1 MHNPKVERALFA
13 VSDVQE
19 SARFAEQLQKR
30 WGVAVS
36 CDSLLVDAF
45 AQAGVEA
52 AAVDL
57 SLGAEGIV
65 DGFDMLVADIP
76 DFDEV
81 VLSGAN
87 FPACIKS
94 IELRRMALLRA
105 AAKRFDGI
113 AVVCDLDDCDDIL
126 QELADNKG
134 ATLYETRIRN
144 AYDAFQMSSD
154 YDYDI
159 AEWLGAKLGIES
171 QQQDAS

>member
-30 WGVAVS
+30 WGVVVS
-36 CDSLLVDAF
+36 CDSRLLVDAF

-57 SLGAEGIV
+57 SLDAEGII
-65 DGFDMLVADIP
+65 DGFDMLVADVP

-105 AAKRFDGI
+105 AAKRFDEI
-113 AVVCDLDDCDDIL
+113 AVVCDLGECDDIL

-144 AYDAFQMSSD
+144 AHDAFQASSN

-159 AEWLGAKLGIES
+159 AEWLGVKLGI
-171 QQQDAS
+171 DPW